1 SVRAAVT
8 IAAFLGRTERGPV
21 DEAVPISSFD
31 DYRRVFGGHSNA
43 SFVSDA
49 VQHYFLHGGRAAIDV
64 RLANRATHATLDVPA
79 GDDTLRLVAR
89 RPGAR
94 EYLRVSI
101 DYHRVADD
109 PHRFNLVVQRIG
121 RPGSNLVED
130 QELYTGVSLEPS
142 DRLFVADVLRDS

>member
-1 SVRAAVT
+1 
-8 IAAFLGRTERGPV
+8 
-21 DEAVPISSFD
+21 
-31 DYRRVFGGHSNA
+31 
-43 SFVSDA
+43 
-49 VQHYFLHGGRAAIDV
+49 
-64 RLANRATHATLDVPA
+64 
-79 GDDTLRLVAR
+79 
-89 RPGAR
+89 AR

-142 DRLFVADVLRDS
+142 DRLFVADVLRDSELVRLEGPLPGTRPDATLPAYPGAAIPYLDMSAAGAGGHELTDYDIIGSDEEGTGLF